1 MNKEITIIPPEGY
14 ELDVA
19 NSSFEMIIFKM
30 KEVKLPTKWDE
41 LKRINGFF
49 ISSDN
54 IYSYSGST
62 IDSNK
67 NLWPTKELAEAALA
81 LSQLMQLRQRWIGD
95 WVPDWS
101 SIREDKKKHCII
113 FKDNYAEISD
123 FYMTQRTLSFPD
135 DEMANKFL
143 NTFKDLIE
151 VAKPLI

>member
-81 LSQLMQLRQRWIGD
+81 LSQLMQLRQRWVGD
-95 WVPDWS
+95 WVPDWNKLES
-101 SIREDKKKHCII
+101 EYVKFCIVRSTTLFVDSYYKMCRI
-113 FKDNYAEISD
+113 
-123 FYMTQRTLSFPD
+123 LSFPTQKMA
-135 DEMANKFL
+135 DEFL
-143 NTFKDLIE
+143 STFKDLLE